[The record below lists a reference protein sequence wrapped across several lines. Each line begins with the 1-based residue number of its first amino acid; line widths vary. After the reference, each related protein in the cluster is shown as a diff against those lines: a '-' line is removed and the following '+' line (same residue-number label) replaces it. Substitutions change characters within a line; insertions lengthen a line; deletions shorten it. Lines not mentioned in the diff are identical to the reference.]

1 MLKKEFH
8 KDIVLFE
15 TLLKLS
21 EEPLKS
27 KIKDLYFSKFNYVG
41 TKIDFCITQNLGL
54 LGEVNLLWAEAKQGK
69 SELKKSFVQLVLT
82 IGKYKFYTE
91 QTPNLLCAFDA
102 EKIAFLPFSSLQEI
116 FYQSDIDFSVTPSNH
131 KSEQFLKLLKKL
143 DSILNTAQ
151 IFYYEKND
159 EELKN
164 FIKENLTS
172 ENISKF
178 KIDKNNFVSIYHKWN
193 KMVKDTI
200 SIDWNL
206 AKESGI
212 IDADFYLA
220 DLLSNENE
228 TISQNLFAILKKDY
242 YEFNKTKSHLGSI
255 INERTSFKDNQKVH
269 HEFWSL
275 YERPP
280 RKEFWDYI
288 IKRRDLLVDQDIR
301 ERKGAFFT
309 PRIWVDK
316 ACEYLFKTFGED
328 YEEGYY
334 IWDLAGG
341 TGNLLANFTNA
352 KDIFCSTLD
361 KADIDVIHERI
372 KNGANLFENH
382 VFQFD
387 FLNDEFFD
395 EVDDRGKIIQKSK
408 LPLNLQEILKD
419 ENKRKKLIIFINPPY
434 AEATSATQVTNTGK
448 NKEKVARENKI
459 CEKYKDILGKA
470 NNELFAQFFIRI
482 YCEIEGAIL
491 ASFSTLKYVNSTNF
505 IKFRENFKAKF
516 LKGFMVPANT
526 FDNVKGNFPIG
537 FLIWDTGKKE
547 EIKKIKLDTFNKN
560 GSFLGIKTFYNDQ
573 KESINKWI
581 KIFDD
586 KKSQEK
592 FGFMGNP
599 SPDFQHNSQ
608 LYLSLNKG
616 IEHFNFYIFSLKNLL
631 NGAIYFSVRH
641 IIEHTYINHNDQFL
655 YPNDLYKKDD
665 EFKSDCLAFMLFH
678 GKNRISSKEG
688 INHFIPFSEKELG
701 ITKEAFKSDFM
712 YKFIKGKIKDENSLF
727 DDELAKI
734 EFSFQANELLK
745 AGKELFK
752 YYHTHSE
759 DKNYLVNAS
768 LYDIKEFFQGRDEKG
783 RMNNPSKAKDEHY
796 KALLS
801 DLNIALNALA
811 KKLEPKIYEYGFLK
825 E

>member
-1 MLKKEFH
+1 M
-8 KDIVLFE
+8 FE
-15 TLLKLS
+15 ELLKLS

-54 LGEVNLLWAEAKQGK
+54 LGEVNFLWAEAKQGK

-131 KSEQFLKLLKKL
+131 KSEQFLKLLKDL

-242 YEFNKTKSHLGSI
+242 YEFNKTKSDLGFI
-255 INERTSFKDNQKVH
+255 INKRTSFKDNQKAH
-269 HEFWSL
+269 HEFWAI

-316 ACEYLFKTFGED
+316 ACEYLSKTFGED
-328 YEEGYY
+328 YEEEYY

-341 TGNLLANFTNA
+341 TGNLLANFTN
-352 KDIFCSTLD
+352 KKNIFCSTLD

-382 VFQFD
+382 VFEFD

-395 EVDDRGKIIQKSK
+395 EVDDRGKIIKKSK

-434 AEATSATQVTNTGK
+434 AEAGTTATMSGTKKHKAGVSLDNY
-448 NKEKVARENKI
+448 VY
-459 CEKYKDILGKA
+459 EKYKNVLSSA
-470 NNELFAQFFIRI
+470 RNELFAQFFIRI

-491 ASFSTLKYVNSTNF
+491 ASFSKLKYVNSINF
-505 IKFRENFKAKF
+505 TKFRESFKAKF
-516 LKGFMVPANT
+516 LKGFITPSYT

-537 FLIWDTGKKE
+537 FLIWDMSKKE
-547 EIKKIKLDTFNKN
+547 EIKKIKLDVFNENGNFLGKKNFYSNHSLHVGKWISKFKNKN
-560 GSFLGIKTFYNDQ
+560 ISLNLGMMNT
-573 KESINKWI
+573 
-581 KIFDD
+581 
-586 KKSQEK
+586 
-592 FGFMGNP
+592 GRM
-599 SPDFQHNSQ
+599 DFQHQN
-608 LYLSLNKG
+608 LV
-616 IEHFNFYIFSLKNLL
+616 YIMHDTRDAGHSIILTYNNLIVS
-631 NGAIYFSVRH
+631 AVFFSVRH
-641 IIEHTYINHNDQFL
+641 AIAATWINDRDQFL

-678 GKNRISSKEG
+678 GQNKISSKEG

-701 ITKEAFKSDFM
+701 VTKEAFKSDFM

-727 DDELAKI
+727 DDELTKI
-734 EFSFQANELLK
+734 EFSSQAKELLK
-745 AGKELFK
+745 AAKELFK

-783 RMNNPSKAKDEHY
+783 KMNRPSKAKDDHY

-801 DLNIALNALA
+801 DLNEALNVLA

>member
-1 MLKKEFH
+1 M
-8 KDIVLFE
+8 FE

-27 KIKDLYFSKFNYVG
+27 KIRDLYFSKFNYVG
-41 TKIDFCITQNLGL
+41 AKIDFCITQNLGL
-54 LGEVNLLWAEAKQGK
+54 LGEINLLWAEAKQGK

-91 QTPNLLCAFDA
+91 QTPNLLCAFDG
-102 EKIAFLPFSSLQEI
+102 EKIAFLPFACLQEI
-116 FYQSDIDFSVTPSNH
+116 FYQSDIDFSVAPSNH
-131 KSEQFLKLLKKL
+131 TSEQFLKLLKEL

-159 EELKN
+159 EELKT

-172 ENISKF
+172 ENISKI

-200 SIDWNL
+200 SIDWNS
-206 AKESGI
+206 AKKSRI

-228 TISQNLFAILKKDY
+228 TIGQNLFAILKKDY
-242 YEFNKTKSHLGSI
+242 YEFNKAKSDLGSI
-255 INERTSFKDNQKVH
+255 INERTSFKDNQKAH
-269 HEFWSL
+269 HEFWAI

-280 RKEFWDYI
+280 REEFWDYI
-288 IKRRDLLVDQDIR
+288 IERRDLLVDQDVR

-316 ACEYLFKTFGED
+316 ACEYLSKTFGED

-341 TGNLLANFTNA
+341 TGNLLANFTNT
-352 KDIFCSTLD
+352 KNIFCSTLD

-395 EVDDRGKIIQKSK
+395 EVDDKGKIIQKSK

-434 AEATSATQVTNTGK
+434 AEAGAIATMSGVKQH
-448 NKEKVARENKI
+448 KI
-459 CEKYKDILGKA
+459 GVSLDNYVYEKYKDILSSA
-470 NNELFAQFFIRI
+470 RNELFAQFFIRI
-482 YCEIEGAIL
+482 YYEIEGSML
-491 ASFSTLKYVNSTNF
+491 ASFSKLKYVNSTNF
-505 IKFRENFKAKF
+505 IKFRESFKAEF
-516 LKGFMVPANT
+516 LKGFMVPADT
-526 FDNVKGNFPIG
+526 FDNVKGKFPIG
-537 FLIWDTGKKE
+537 FLIWDMSKKE
-547 EIKKIKLDTFNKN
+547 EIKKIKLDVFNEN
-560 GSFLGIKTFYNDQ
+560 GNFLGVKHFYNDKQ
-573 KESINKWI
+573 ESINKWLRKFSI
-581 KIFDD
+581 KDNGIGVLMADA
-586 KKSQEK
+586 
-592 FGFMGNP
+592 
-599 SPDFQHNSQ
+599 PDFQTQN
-608 LYLSLNKG
+608 LVALLNKKTNRHG
-616 IEHFNFYIFSLKNLL
+616 IFQDIDQANIINT
-631 NGAIYFSVRH
+631 AIYFSVRH
-641 IIEHTYINHNDQFL
+641 AINATWINDRDQFL
-655 YPNDLYKKDD
+655 YPNDLYKNDN

-678 GKNRISSKEG
+678 GQNRISAKEG

-701 ITKEAFKSDFM
+701 VKKSAFESDFM

-727 DDELAKI
+727 GDELAKI
-734 EFSFQANELLK
+734 EFSLEAQELLK

-752 YYHTHSE
+752 YYHTHNE
-759 DKNYLVNAS
+759 DKNYLVNVS

-783 RMNNPSKAKDEHY
+783 RMKLPSQAKDEYY
-796 KALLS
+796 KILLS

>member
-1 MLKKEFH
+1 M
-8 KDIVLFE
+8 FE

-41 TKIDFCITQNLGL
+41 AKIDFCITQNLGL
-54 LGEVNLLWAEAKQGK
+54 LGEINLLWAEAKQGK

-91 QTPNLLCAFDA
+91 QTPNLLCAFDG
-102 EKIAFLPFSSLQEI
+102 EKIAFLPFACLQEI
-116 FYQSDIDFSVTPSNH
+116 FYQSDINFSVTPSNH
-131 KSEQFLKLLKKL
+131 TSEQFLKLLKEL

-159 EELKN
+159 EELKT

-172 ENISKF
+172 ENISKI

-206 AKESGI
+206 AKKSGI

-220 DLLSNENE
+220 DLLSSENE

-242 YEFNKTKSHLGSI
+242 YEFNKTKSDLGSI
-255 INERTSFKDNQKVH
+255 INERTSFKDNQKAH
-269 HEFWSL
+269 HEFWAI

-280 RKEFWDYI
+280 REEFWDYI
-288 IKRRDLLVDQDIR
+288 IKRRDLLVDQDVR

-316 ACEYLFKTFGED
+316 ACEYLSKTFGED

-341 TGNLLANFTNA
+341 TGNLLANFTN
-352 KDIFCSTLD
+352 KKNIFCSTLD

-382 VFQFD
+382 IFEFD

-395 EVDDRGKIIQKSK
+395 EVDDKGKIIQKSK

-434 AEATSATQVTNTGK
+434 AEASNSKTASGTGNHK
-448 NKEKVARENKI
+448 SKVARENKI

-537 FLIWDTGKKE
+537 FLIWDMSKKE
-547 EIKKIKLDTFNKN
+547 EIKKIKLDVFNEN
-560 GSFLGIKTFYNDQ
+560 GNFLGVKYFYNDK
-573 KESINKWI
+573 KESINKWLRT
-581 KIFDD
+581 FN
-586 KKSQEK
+586 KKD
-592 FGFMGNP
+592 GNNIGVLMADA
-599 SPDFQHNSQ
+599 PDFQQNNHIAI
-608 LYLSLNKG
+608 LNKKRNV
-616 IEHFNFYIFSLKNLL
+616 HLIFQDINE
-631 NGAIYFSVRH
+631 NIINIAIYFSVRH

-655 YPNDLYKKDD
+655 YPNDLYKNDN
-665 EFKSDCLAFMLFH
+665 EFKSDCLSFMLFH
-678 GKNRISSKEG
+678 GKNRISAKEG

-712 YKFIKGKIKDENSLF
+712 YKFIKGNIKDENSLF
-727 DDELAKI
+727 GDELAKI
-734 EFSFQANELLK
+734 EFSPQANELLK

-759 DKNYLVNAS
+759 DKNYLANAS

-783 RMNNPSKAKDEHY
+783 RMKLPSQAKDEHY

-801 DLNIALNALA
+801 DLNANLKILA

>member
-1 MLKKEFH
+1 M
-8 KDIVLFE
+8 FE

-27 KIKDLYFSKFNYVG
+27 KIKDLYFSKFNYIG

-116 FYQSDIDFSVTPSNH
+116 FYQSDINFSVTPSNH

-159 EELKN
+159 EELKT

-172 ENISKF
+172 ENISKI

-242 YEFNKTKSHLGSI
+242 YEFNKTKSDLGSI
-255 INERTSFKDNQKVH
+255 INERTSFKDNQKAH
-269 HEFWSL
+269 HGFWAI

-316 ACEYLFKTFGED
+316 ACEYLSKTFGED
-328 YEEGYY
+328 YEEEYY

-352 KDIFCSTLD
+352 KNIFCSTLD
-361 KADIDVIHERI
+361 KADTDVIHERI

-382 VFQFD
+382 IFEFD

-395 EVDDRGKIIQKSK
+395 EVDDKGKIIQKSK

-434 AEATSATQVTNTGK
+434 AEASNSKTASGTGNHK
-448 NKEKVARENKI
+448 SKVARENKI

-537 FLIWDTGKKE
+537 FLIWDMSKKE
-547 EIKKIKLDTFNKN
+547 EIKKIKLD
-560 GSFLGIKTFYNDQ
+560 
-573 KESINKWI
+573 
-581 KIFDD
+581 
-586 KKSQEK
+586 
-592 FGFMGNP
+592 
-599 SPDFQHNSQ
+599 
-608 LYLSLNKG
+608 
-616 IEHFNFYIFSLKNLL
+616 
-631 NGAIYFSVRH
+631 V
-641 IIEHTYINHNDQFL
+641 
-655 YPNDLYKKDD
+655 
-665 EFKSDCLAFMLFH
+665 
-678 GKNRISSKEG
+678 
-688 INHFIPFSEKELG
+688 
-701 ITKEAFKSDFM
+701 
-712 YKFIKGKIKDENSLF
+712 
-727 DDELAKI
+727 
-734 EFSFQANELLK
+734 
-745 AGKELFK
+745 
-752 YYHTHSE
+752 
-759 DKNYLVNAS
+759 
-768 LYDIKEFFQGRDEKG
+768 
-783 RMNNPSKAKDEHY
+783 
-796 KALLS
+796 
-801 DLNIALNALA
+801 
-811 KKLEPKIYEYGFLK
+811 
-825 E
+825 

>member
-1 MLKKEFH
+1 M
-8 KDIVLFE
+8 FE

-27 KIKDLYFSKFNYVG
+27 KIKDLYFSKFNYIG

-116 FYQSDIDFSVTPSNH
+116 FYQSDINFSVTPSNH

-159 EELKN
+159 EELKT

-172 ENISKF
+172 ENISKI

-242 YEFNKTKSHLGSI
+242 YEFNKTKSDLGSI
-255 INERTSFKDNQKVH
+255 INERTSFKDNQKAH
-269 HEFWSL
+269 HEFWAI

-280 RKEFWDYI
+280 REEFWDYI

-316 ACEYLFKTFGED
+316 ACEYLSKTFGED
-328 YEEGYY
+328 YEDEYY

-341 TGNLLANFTNA
+341 TGNLLANFTN
-352 KDIFCSTLD
+352 KKNIFCSTLD

-382 VFQFD
+382 VFEFD

-395 EVDDRGKIIQKSK
+395 EVDDKGKIIQKSK

-434 AEATSATQVTNTGK
+434 AEVGLSSGGINKTG
-448 NKEKVARENKI
+448 VQYSSI
-459 CEKYKDILGKA
+459 YDKYKDILGKSSR
-470 NNELFAQFFIRI
+470 ELFAQFFIRI

-491 ASFSTLKYVNSTNF
+491 ASFSKLKYVNSTNF
-505 IKFRENFKAKF
+505 IKFRESFKAKF
-516 LKGFMVPANT
+516 LKGFITPAYT

-537 FLIWDTGKKE
+537 FLIWDTSKKE
-547 EIKKIKLDTFNKN
+547 EIKKIKLDVFNEN
-560 GSFLGIKTFYNDQ
+560 GNFLGKKNFFSYKN
-573 KESINKWI
+573 SLFINQWLDSFCKNI
-581 KIFDD
+581 NSKKVIIFFNA
-586 KKSQEK
+586 KA
-592 FGFMGNP
+592 N
-599 SPDFQHNSQ
+599 DFQHNNRICFGSSKKSFGNGDIN
-608 LYLSLNKG
+608 LK
-616 IEHFNFYIFSLKNLL
+616 IYISNLI
-631 NGAIYFSVRH
+631 NIAIYFSVRH
-641 IIEHTYINHNDQFL
+641 AIAATWINDRDQFL
-655 YPNDLYKKDD
+655 YPNKLYDKDD

-678 GKNRISSKEG
+678 GQNRISSKEG
-688 INHFIPFSEKELG
+688 INHFIPFSEKELN
-701 ITKEAFKSDFM
+701 ITKEAFESDFM
-712 YKFIKGKIKDENSLF
+712 YKFINGKIKDENSLF
-727 DDELAKI
+727 GDELAKI
-734 EFSFQANELLK
+734 EFSPQAKELLK

-768 LYDIKEFFQGRDEKG
+768 FYDIKEFFQGRDEKG
-783 RMNNPSKAKDEHY
+783 RMKLPSQAKDEHY

>member
-1 MLKKEFH
+1 M
-8 KDIVLFE
+8 FE

-41 TKIDFCITQNLGL
+41 AKIDFCITQNLGL
-54 LGEVNLLWAEAKQGK
+54 LGEINLLWAEAKQGK

-91 QTPNLLCAFDA
+91 QTPNLLCAFDG
-102 EKIAFLPFSSLQEI
+102 EKIAFLPFACLQEI
-116 FYQSDIDFSVTPSNH
+116 FYQSDINFSVMPSNH
-131 KSEQFLKLLKKL
+131 TSEQFLKLLKEL

-159 EELKN
+159 EELKT

-172 ENISKF
+172 ENISKI

-206 AKESGI
+206 AKKSGI

-220 DLLSNENE
+220 DLLSSENE

-242 YEFNKTKSHLGSI
+242 YEFNKTKSDLGSI
-255 INERTSFKDNQKVH
+255 INERTSFKDNQKAH
-269 HEFWSL
+269 HEFWAI
-275 YERPP
+275 YERHP
-280 RKEFWDYI
+280 REEFWDYI
-288 IKRRDLLVDQDIR
+288 IKRRDLLVDQDVR

-316 ACEYLFKTFGED
+316 ACEYLSKTFGED

-341 TGNLLANFTNA
+341 TGNLLANFTN
-352 KDIFCSTLD
+352 KKNIFCSTLD

-382 VFQFD
+382 IFQFD

-395 EVDDRGKIIQKSK
+395 EVDDKGKIIQKSK
-408 LPLNLQEILKD
+408 LPLILQEILKD

-434 AEATSATQVTNTGK
+434 AEAATSTQITNTGK
-448 NKEKVARENKI
+448 NKEKVARENRI

-470 NNELFAQFFIRI
+470 NNELFTQFFIRI

-505 IKFRENFKAKF
+505 IKFRESFKAKF
-516 LKGFMVPANT
+516 LKGFMVPAYT
-526 FDNVKGNFPIG
+526 FDNVKGKFPIG
-537 FLIWDTGKKE
+537 FLIWDTSKKE
-547 EIKKIKLDTFNKN
+547 DLKKIKLDIFNEN
-560 GSFLGIKTFYNDQ
+560 GNFLGKKMFYSYD
-573 KESINKWI
+573 KNKKLNEWYKNFYVKNNEI
-581 KIFDD
+581 AI
-586 KKSQEK
+586 
-592 FGFMGNP
+592 MNTRGN
-599 SPDFQHNSQ
+599 DFQNTNYIRITLFNNHNHTNIISYQ
-608 LYLSLNKG
+608 
-616 IEHFNFYIFSLKNLL
+616 NLL
-631 NGAIYFSVRH
+631 QTSIYFSVRH
-641 IIEHTYINHNDQFL
+641 AINATWINDRDQFL
-655 YPNDLYKKDD
+655 YPNDLYKNDD

-678 GKNRISSKEG
+678 GQNKISSKEG

-701 ITKEAFKSDFM
+701 ITKEAFESDFM

-727 DDELAKI
+727 GDELAKI
-734 EFSFQANELLK
+734 EFSLEAQELLK

-759 DKNYLVNAS
+759 DKGYLVNAS
-768 LYDIKEFFQGRDEKG
+768 FYDIKEFFQGRDEKG
-783 RMNNPSKAKDEHY
+783 RMIHPSQAKDEHY
-796 KALLS
+796 KILLS
-801 DLNIALNALA
+801 DLNTALNALA

>member
-1 MLKKEFH
+1 M
-8 KDIVLFE
+8 FE

-27 KIKDLYFSKFNYVG
+27 KIKDLYFSKFNYIG

-116 FYQSDIDFSVTPSNH
+116 FYQSDINFSVTPSNH
-131 KSEQFLKLLKKL
+131 ASEQFLKLLKKL

-159 EELKN
+159 EELKT

-172 ENISKF
+172 ENISKI

-242 YEFNKTKSHLGSI
+242 YEFNKTKSDLGSI
-255 INERTSFKDNQKVH
+255 INERTSFKDNQKAH
-269 HEFWSL
+269 HGFWAI

-316 ACEYLFKTFGED
+316 ACEYLSKTFGEN
-328 YEEGYY
+328 YEEEYY

-352 KDIFCSTLD
+352 KNIFCSTLD
-361 KADIDVIHERI
+361 KADTDVIHERI

-382 VFQFD
+382 IFEFD

-395 EVDDRGKIIQKSK
+395 EVDDKGKIIQKSK

-434 AEATSATQVTNTGK
+434 AEASNSETASGTGNHK
-448 NKEKVARENKI
+448 SKVARENKI

-482 YCEIEGAIL
+482 YCEIEDCL
-491 ASFSTLKYVNSTNF
+491 MASFSTLKYVNSTNF

-537 FLIWDTGKKE
+537 FLIWDMSKKE
-547 EIKKIKLDTFNKN
+547 EIKKIKLDVFNEN
-560 GSFLGIKTFYNDQ
+560 GNFLGVKYFYNDK
-573 KESINKWI
+573 KESINKWLRT
-581 KIFDD
+581 FN
-586 KKSQEK
+586 KKD
-592 FGFMGNP
+592 GNNIGVLMADA
-599 SPDFQHNSQ
+599 PDFQQNNHIAI
-608 LYLSLNKG
+608 LNKKRNV
-616 IEHFNFYIFSLKNLL
+616 HLIFQDINE
-631 NGAIYFSVRH
+631 NIINIAIYFSVRH

-655 YPNDLYKKDD
+655 YPNDLYKNDN
-665 EFKSDCLAFMLFH
+665 EFKSDCLSFMLFH
-678 GKNRISSKEG
+678 GKNRISAKEG

-712 YKFIKGKIKDENSLF
+712 YKFIKGNIKDENSLF
-727 DDELAKI
+727 GDELAKI
-734 EFSFQANELLK
+734 EFSPQANELLK

-759 DKNYLVNAS
+759 DKNYLANAS

-783 RMNNPSKAKDEHY
+783 RMKLPSQAKDEHY

-801 DLNIALNALA
+801 DLNANLKILA

>member
-1 MLKKEFH
+1 M
-8 KDIVLFE
+8 FE

-172 ENISKF
+172 ENINKF

-255 INERTSFKDNQKVH
+255 INERTSFKDNQKAH

-316 ACEYLFKTFGED
+316 ACEYLSKTFGED

-341 TGNLLANFTNA
+341 TGNLLANFTN
-352 KDIFCSTLD
+352 KKNIFCSTLD

-372 KNGANLFENH
+372 KNGANLFEKQ

-395 EVDDRGKIIQKSK
+395 EVDDRSKIIQKSK

-434 AEATSATQVTNTGK
+434 AEAGTTATMSGTKKHKAGVSLDNY
-448 NKEKVARENKI
+448 VY
-459 CEKYKDILGKA
+459 EKYKNVLSSA
-470 NNELFAQFFIRI
+470 RNELFAQFFIRI

-505 IKFRENFKAKF
+505 IKFRESFKAKF
-516 LKGFMVPANT
+516 LKGFITPSYT

-537 FLIWDTGKKE
+537 FLIWDMSKKE
-547 EIKKIKLDTFNKN
+547 EIKKIKLDVFNENGNFLGKKNFYSNHSLHVGKWISKFKNKN
-560 GSFLGIKTFYNDQ
+560 ISLNLGMMNT
-573 KESINKWI
+573 
-581 KIFDD
+581 
-586 KKSQEK
+586 
-592 FGFMGNP
+592 GRM
-599 SPDFQHNSQ
+599 DFQHQN
-608 LYLSLNKG
+608 LV
-616 IEHFNFYIFSLKNLL
+616 YIMHDTRDAGHSIILTYNNLIVS
-631 NGAIYFSVRH
+631 AVFFSVRH
-641 IIEHTYINHNDQFL
+641 AIAATWINDRDQFL

-678 GKNRISSKEG
+678 GQNKISSKEG

-727 DDELAKI
+727 DDELTKI
-734 EFSFQANELLK
+734 EFSPQANKLLK

-783 RMNNPSKAKDEHY
+783 KMNRPSKAKDEHY

-801 DLNIALNALA
+801 DLNEALNVLV

>member
-1 MLKKEFH
+1 M
-8 KDIVLFE
+8 FE

-27 KIKDLYFSKFNYVG
+27 KIKDLYFSQFDYVG
-41 TKIDFCITQNLGL
+41 AKIDFCITQNLGL
-54 LGEVNLLWAEAKQGK
+54 LGEINLLWAEAKQGK

-82 IGKYKFYTE
+82 IGKYKFYIE
-91 QTPNLLCAFDA
+91 QTPNLLCAFDG
-102 EKIAFLPFSSLQEI
+102 EKIAFLPFACLQEI

-131 KSEQFLKLLKKL
+131 TSEQFLKLLKEL

-159 EELKN
+159 EELKT

-172 ENISKF
+172 ENISKI

-206 AKESGI
+206 AKKSRI

-220 DLLSNENE
+220 DLLSSENE

-242 YEFNKTKSHLGSI
+242 YEFNKTKSDLGSI
-255 INERTSFKDNQKVH
+255 INERTSFKDNQKAH
-269 HEFWSL
+269 HEFWAI

-280 RKEFWDYI
+280 REEFWDYI
-288 IKRRDLLVDQDIR
+288 IERRDLLVDQDVR

-316 ACEYLFKTFGED
+316 ACEYLSKTFGED
-328 YEEGYY
+328 YEEEYY

-341 TGNLLANFTNA
+341 TGNLLANFTN
-352 KDIFCSTLD
+352 KKNIFCSTLD

-395 EVDDRGKIIQKSK
+395 EVDDKGKIIQKSK

-434 AEATSATQVTNTGK
+434 AEAATSTQITNTGK
-448 NKEKVARENKI
+448 NKEKVARENRI

-470 NNELFAQFFIRI
+470 NNELFTQFFIRI

-505 IKFRENFKAKF
+505 IKFRESFKAKF
-516 LKGFMVPANT
+516 LKGFMVPADT

-537 FLIWDTGKKE
+537 FLIWDMSKKE
-547 EIKKIKLDTFNKN
+547 EIKKIKLDIFNEN
-560 GSFLGIKTFYNDQ
+560 GNFLGKKMFYSYD
-573 KESINKWI
+573 KNKKLNEWYKNFYVKNNEI
-581 KIFDD
+581 AI
-586 KKSQEK
+586 
-592 FGFMGNP
+592 MNTRGN
-599 SPDFQHNSQ
+599 DFQNTNYIRITLFNNHNHTNIISYQ
-608 LYLSLNKG
+608 
-616 IEHFNFYIFSLKNLL
+616 NLL
-631 NGAIYFSVRH
+631 QTSIYFSVRH
-641 IIEHTYINHNDQFL
+641 VINATWINDRDQFL
-655 YPNDLYKKDD
+655 YPNDLYENDD

-678 GKNRISSKEG
+678 GQNKISSKEG
-688 INHFIPFSEKELG
+688 INHFIPFSETELG

-712 YKFIKGKIKDENSLF
+712 YKFIKGNIKDENSLF
-727 DDELAKI
+727 GDELAKI
-734 EFSFQANELLK
+734 EFSLEAQELLK

-759 DKNYLVNAS
+759 DKDYLVNAS
-768 LYDIKEFFQGRDEKG
+768 LYDIKEIFQGRDEKG
-783 RMNNPSKAKDEHY
+783 RMKLPSQAKDEYY

-801 DLNIALNALA
+801 DLNTALNTLA

>member
-1 MLKKEFH
+1 M
-8 KDIVLFE
+8 FE

-41 TKIDFCITQNLGL
+41 AKIDFCITQNLGL
-54 LGEVNLLWAEAKQGK
+54 LGEINLLWAEAKQGK

-91 QTPNLLCAFDA
+91 QTPNLLCAFDG
-102 EKIAFLPFSSLQEI
+102 EKIAFLPFACLQEI
-116 FYQSDIDFSVTPSNH
+116 FYQSDINFSVTPSNH
-131 KSEQFLKLLKKL
+131 TSEQFLKLLKEL

-159 EELKN
+159 EELKT

-172 ENISKF
+172 ENISKI

-206 AKESGI
+206 AKKSGI

-220 DLLSNENE
+220 DLLSSENE

-242 YEFNKTKSHLGSI
+242 YEFNKTKSDLGSI
-255 INERTSFKDNQKVH
+255 INERTSFKDNQKAH
-269 HEFWSL
+269 HEFWAI

-280 RKEFWDYI
+280 REEFWDYI
-288 IKRRDLLVDQDIR
+288 IKRRDLLVDQDVR

-316 ACEYLFKTFGED
+316 ACEYLSKTFGED

-341 TGNLLANFTNA
+341 TGNLLANFTN
-352 KDIFCSTLD
+352 KKNIFCSTLD

-395 EVDDRGKIIQKSK
+395 EVDDKGKIIQKSK
-408 LPLNLQEILKD
+408 LPLILQEILKD

-434 AEATSATQVTNTGK
+434 AEAGNSSTMSGTGK
-448 NKEKVARENKI
+448 HKTGVSLDNYVYK
-459 CEKYKDILGKA
+459 KYKVILSSA
-470 NNELFAQFFIRI
+470 RNELFAQFFIRI
-482 YCEIEGAIL
+482 YNEIEGAIL

-505 IKFRENFKAKF
+505 IKFRQAFKAKF
-516 LKGFMVPANT
+516 LKGFIVPAYT

-537 FLIWDTGKKE
+537 FLIWNTSKKE
-547 EIKKIKLDTFNKN
+547 DLKKIKLDVFNENGNFLGKKNFYCNNNLHIGKWISKFKNKN
-560 GSFLGIKTFYNDQ
+560 ILLNLGMMNT
-573 KESINKWI
+573 
-581 KIFDD
+581 
-586 KKSQEK
+586 
-592 FGFMGNP
+592 GRM
-599 SPDFQHNSQ
+599 DFQHQNLVYIMHDTRDAGHSIF
-608 LYLSLNKG
+608 LN
-616 IEHFNFYIFSLKNLL
+616 YDNLL
-631 NGAIYFSVRH
+631 ACSIFFSVRH
-641 IIEHTYINHNDQFL
+641 AISATWVNDRDQFL
-655 YPNDLYKKDD
+655 YPNDLYENDD

-678 GKNRISSKEG
+678 GQNRISAKEG

-701 ITKEAFKSDFM
+701 ITKEAFESDFM

-727 DDELAKI
+727 GDELVKI
-734 EFSFQANELLK
+734 EFSLEAQELLK

-759 DKNYLVNAS
+759 DKGYLVNAS
-768 LYDIKEFFQGRDEKG
+768 FYDIKEFFQGRDEKG
-783 RMNNPSKAKDEHY
+783 KMNNPAKAKDEYY

-801 DLNIALNALA
+801 DLNANLKILA
-811 KKLEPKIYEYGFLK
+811 KKIEPKIYEYSFLK

>member
-1 MLKKEFH
+1 M
-8 KDIVLFE
+8 FE

-27 KIKDLYFSKFNYVG
+27 KIKDLYFSQFNYVG
-41 TKIDFCITQNLGL
+41 AKIDFCITQNLGL
-54 LGEVNLLWAEAKQGK
+54 LGEINLLWAEAKQGK

-91 QTPNLLCAFDA
+91 QTPNLLCAFDG
-102 EKIAFLPFSSLQEI
+102 EKIAFLPFACLQEI

-131 KSEQFLKLLKKL
+131 TSEQFLKLLKEL

-151 IFYYEKND
+151 IFYYEKNN
-159 EELKN
+159 EELKT
-164 FIKENLTS
+164 FIKENLTN
-172 ENISKF
+172 ENISKIR
-178 KIDKNNFVSIYHKWN
+178 IDKNNFVSIYHKWN
-193 KMVKDTI
+193 KIVKDTI

-206 AKESGI
+206 AKKSGI

-220 DLLSNENE
+220 DLLSSENE

-242 YEFNKTKSHLGSI
+242 YEFNKTKSDLGSI
-255 INERTSFKDNQKVH
+255 INERTSFKDNQKAH
-269 HEFWSL
+269 HEFWAI

-280 RKEFWDYI
+280 REEFWDYI
-288 IKRRDLLVDQDIR
+288 IKRRDLLVDQDVR

-316 ACEYLFKTFGED
+316 ACEYLSKTFGED
-328 YEEGYY
+328 YEEEYY

-341 TGNLLANFTNA
+341 TGNLLANFTN
-352 KDIFCSTLD
+352 KKNIFCSTLD

-395 EVDDRGKIIQKSK
+395 EVDDKGEIIQKSK

-419 ENKRKKLIIFINPPY
+419 ENKRKKLTIFINPPY
-434 AEATSATQVTNTGK
+434 AEAGTSSTKNNTGK
-448 NKEKVARENKI
+448 NKERVARENKI
-459 CEKYKDILGKA
+459 CEKYKDILGRA

-482 YCEIEGAIL
+482 YCEIEDCL
-491 ASFSTLKYVNSTNF
+491 MASFSTLKYVNSTNF
-505 IKFRENFKAKF
+505 IKFRESFKAEF
-516 LKGFMVPANT
+516 LKGFMVSADT

-537 FLIWDTGKKE
+537 FLIWDTSKKE
-547 EIKKIKLDTFNKN
+547 EIKKIKLDVFNEN
-560 GSFLGIKTFYNDQ
+560 GNFLGVKHFYNDKQ
-573 KESINKWI
+573 ESINKWLRKFSI
-581 KIFDD
+581 KDNGIGVLMADA
-586 KKSQEK
+586 
-592 FGFMGNP
+592 
-599 SPDFQHNSQ
+599 PDFQMQN
-608 LYLSLNKG
+608 LVALLNKKTNRHG
-616 IEHFNFYIFSLKNLL
+616 IFQDIDQANIINT
-631 NGAIYFSVRH
+631 AIYFSVRQA
-641 IIEHTYINHNDQFL
+641 IPATWINDRDQFL
-655 YPNDLYKKDD
+655 YPNDLYENDD

-678 GKNRISSKEG
+678 GQNKISSKEG
-688 INHFIPFSEKELG
+688 TNHFIPFSETELG
-701 ITKEAFKSDFM
+701 ITKEAFESDFM

-727 DDELAKI
+727 GDELAKI
-734 EFSFQANELLK
+734 EFSLEAQELLK

-752 YYHTHSE
+752 YYHTYSE
-759 DKNYLVNAS
+759 DKDYLVNAS

-783 RMNNPSKAKDEHY
+783 RMNNPAKAKDEHY

-801 DLNIALNALA
+801 DLNFSQKNRA
-811 KKLEPKIYEYGFLK
+811 KNL
-825 E
+825 

>member
-1 MLKKEFH
+1 MFKE
-8 KDIVLFE
+8 
-15 TLLKLS
+15 LLKLS

-131 KSEQFLKLLKKL
+131 KSEQFLKLLKEL

-255 INERTSFKDNQKVH
+255 INERTSFKDNQKAH
-269 HEFWSL
+269 HEFWAI

-316 ACEYLFKTFGED
+316 ACEYLSKTFGED

-352 KDIFCSTLD
+352 KNIFCSTLD

-382 VFQFD
+382 VFEFD

-395 EVDDRGKIIQKSK
+395 EVDDRGRIIKKSK

-419 ENKRKKLIIFINPPY
+419 ENKRRKLIIFINPPY
-434 AEATSATQVTNTGK
+434 AEAGTTATMSGTKKHKAGVSLDNY
-448 NKEKVARENKI
+448 VY
-459 CEKYKDILGKA
+459 EKYKNVLSGA
-470 NNELFAQFFIRI
+470 RNELFAQFFIRI

-491 ASFSTLKYVNSTNF
+491 ASFSKLKYVNSTNF
-505 IKFRENFKAKF
+505 TKFRESFKAKF
-516 LKGFMVPANT
+516 LKGFITPSYT

-537 FLIWDTGKKE
+537 FLIWDMSKKE
-547 EIKKIKLDTFNKN
+547 EIKKIKLDVFNENGNFLGKKNFYSNHSLHVGKWISKFKNKN
-560 GSFLGIKTFYNDQ
+560 ISLNLGMMNT
-573 KESINKWI
+573 
-581 KIFDD
+581 
-586 KKSQEK
+586 
-592 FGFMGNP
+592 GRM
-599 SPDFQHNSQ
+599 DFQHQN
-608 LYLSLNKG
+608 LV
-616 IEHFNFYIFSLKNLL
+616 YIMHDTRDAGHSIILTYNNLIVS
-631 NGAIYFSVRH
+631 AVFFSVRH
-641 IIEHTYINHNDQFL
+641 AIAATWINDRDQFL

-678 GKNRISSKEG
+678 GQNKISSKEG

-734 EFSFQANELLK
+734 EFSSQANELLK

-783 RMNNPSKAKDEHY
+783 KMNRPSKAKDDHY

-801 DLNIALNALA
+801 DLNEALNVLA

>member
-1 MLKKEFH
+1 M
-8 KDIVLFE
+8 FE

-27 KIKDLYFSKFNYVG
+27 KIKDLYFSKFNYIG

-116 FYQSDIDFSVTPSNH
+116 FYQSDINFSVTPSNH

-172 ENISKF
+172 ENISKI

-242 YEFNKTKSHLGSI
+242 YEFNKTKSDLGSI
-255 INERTSFKDNQKVH
+255 INERTSFKDNQKAH
-269 HEFWSL
+269 HGFWAI

-316 ACEYLFKTFGED
+316 ACEYLSKTFGED
-328 YEEGYY
+328 YEEEYY

-352 KDIFCSTLD
+352 KNIFCSTLD
-361 KADIDVIHERI
+361 KADTDVIHERI

-382 VFQFD
+382 IFEFD

-395 EVDDRGKIIQKSK
+395 EVDDKGKIIQKSK

-434 AEATSATQVTNTGK
+434 AEASNSKTASGTGNHK
-448 NKEKVARENKI
+448 SKVARENKI

-482 YCEIEGAIL
+482 YCEIEDCL
-491 ASFSTLKYVNSTNF
+491 MASFSTLKYVNSTNF

-537 FLIWDTGKKE
+537 FLIWDMSKKE
-547 EIKKIKLDTFNKN
+547 EIKKIKLDVFNEN
-560 GSFLGIKTFYNDQ
+560 GNFLGVKYFYNDK
-573 KESINKWI
+573 KESINKWLRT
-581 KIFDD
+581 FN
-586 KKSQEK
+586 KKD
-592 FGFMGNP
+592 GNNIGVLMADA
-599 SPDFQHNSQ
+599 PDFQQNNHIAI
-608 LYLSLNKG
+608 LNKKRNV
-616 IEHFNFYIFSLKNLL
+616 HLIFQDINE
-631 NGAIYFSVRH
+631 NIINIAIYFSVRH

-655 YPNDLYKKDD
+655 YPNDLYKNDN
-665 EFKSDCLAFMLFH
+665 EFKSDCLSFMLFH
-678 GKNRISSKEG
+678 GKNRISAKEG

-712 YKFIKGKIKDENSLF
+712 YKFIKGNIKDENSLF
-727 DDELAKI
+727 GDELAKI
-734 EFSFQANELLK
+734 EFSPQVNELLK

-759 DKNYLVNAS
+759 DKNYLANAS

-783 RMNNPSKAKDEHY
+783 RMKLPSQAKDEHY

-801 DLNIALNALA
+801 DLNANLKILA

>member
-1 MLKKEFH
+1 MFKE
-8 KDIVLFE
+8 
-15 TLLKLS
+15 LLKLS

-91 QTPNLLCAFDA
+91 QIPNLLCAFDA
-102 EKIAFLPFSSLQEI
+102 EKMAFLPFSSLQEI

-131 KSEQFLKLLKKL
+131 KGEQFLKLLKDL

-172 ENISKF
+172 KNISKF
-178 KIDKNNFVSIYHKWN
+178 KIDKNNFVSIYYKWN

-242 YEFNKTKSHLGSI
+242 YEFNKTKSDLGSI
-255 INERTSFKDNQKVH
+255 INERTSFKDNQKAH
-269 HEFWSL
+269 HEFWAI

-316 ACEYLFKTFGED
+316 ACEYLSKTFGED
-328 YEEGYY
+328 YEEEYY

-352 KDIFCSTLD
+352 KNIFCSTLD
-361 KADIDVIHERI
+361 KADVDVIHERI

-382 VFQFD
+382 VFEFD

-395 EVDDRGKIIQKSK
+395 KVDDKGKIIQKSK

-434 AEATSATQVTNTGK
+434 AEATSATQVTGTGK

-482 YCEIEGAIL
+482 YCEIEDCL
-491 ASFSTLKYVNSTNF
+491 MASFSTLKYVNSTNF

-537 FLIWDTGKKE
+537 FLIWDTSKKE
-547 EIKKIKLDTFNKN
+547 DLKKIKLDTFNKN
-560 GSFLGIKTFYNDQ
+560 GSFLGIKTFYNEQ

-631 NGAIYFSVRH
+631 NGAVYFSVRH
-641 IIEHTYINHNDQFL
+641 AINATWINDRDQFL

-678 GKNRISSKEG
+678 GQNKISSKEG
-688 INHFIPFSEKELG
+688 INHFIPFSETELG

-712 YKFIKGKIKDENSLF
+712 YKFIKGNIKDENSLF
-727 DDELAKI
+727 GDELAKI
-734 EFSFQANELLK
+734 EFSPQANELLK

-759 DKNYLVNAS
+759 GKNYLVNAS

-783 RMNNPSKAKDEHY
+783 RMKLPSQAKDEHY

-801 DLNIALNALA
+801 DLNTALNALA

>member
-1 MLKKEFH
+1 M
-8 KDIVLFE
+8 FE

-27 KIKDLYFSKFNYVG
+27 KIKDLYFSQFNYVG
-41 TKIDFCITQNLGL
+41 AKIDFCITQNLGL
-54 LGEVNLLWAEAKQGK
+54 LGEINLLWAEAKQGK

-91 QTPNLLCAFDA
+91 QTPNLLCAFDG
-102 EKIAFLPFSSLQEI
+102 EKIAFLPFACLQEI

-131 KSEQFLKLLKKL
+131 TSEQFLKLLKEL
-143 DSILNTAQ
+143 DSILNAAQ

-159 EELKN
+159 EELKT

-178 KIDKNNFVSIYHKWN
+178 QIDKNNFVSIYHKWN

-206 AKESGI
+206 AKKSGI

-220 DLLSNENE
+220 DLLSSENE

-242 YEFNKTKSHLGSI
+242 YEFNKTKSDLGSI
-255 INERTSFKDNQKVH
+255 INERTSFKDNQKAH
-269 HEFWSL
+269 HEFWAI

-280 RKEFWDYI
+280 REEFWDYI
-288 IKRRDLLVDQDIR
+288 IKRRDLLVDQDVR

-316 ACEYLFKTFGED
+316 ACEYLSKTFGED
-328 YEEGYY
+328 YEEEYY

-341 TGNLLANFTNA
+341 TGNLLANFTN
-352 KDIFCSTLD
+352 KKNIFCSTLD

-395 EVDDRGKIIQKSK
+395 EVDDKGKIIQKSK
-408 LPLNLQEILKD
+408 LPLILQEILKD

-434 AEATSATQVTNTGK
+434 AEAGNSKTATKTGVH
-448 NKEKVARENKI
+448 KEKVARENKI
-459 CEKYKDILGKA
+459 CEKYKDILGRA

-482 YCEIEGAIL
+482 YCEIEDCL
-491 ASFSTLKYVNSTNF
+491 MASFSTLKYVNSTNF
-505 IKFRENFKAKF
+505 IKFRESFKAKF
-516 LKGFMVPANT
+516 LKGFMVPADT

-537 FLIWDTGKKE
+537 FLIWDTSKKE
-547 EIKKIKLDTFNKN
+547 EIKKIKLDVFNEN
-560 GSFLGIKTFYNDQ
+560 GNFLGVKHFYNDKQ
-573 KESINKWI
+573 ESINKWLRKFSI
-581 KIFDD
+581 KDNGIGVLMADA
-586 KKSQEK
+586 
-592 FGFMGNP
+592 
-599 SPDFQHNSQ
+599 PDFQQNNHVAI
-608 LYLSLNKG
+608 LNQKG
-616 IEHFNFYIFSLKNLL
+616 VAHLIFQDIDQANIV
-631 NGAIYFSVRH
+631 NTAIYFSVRQAMPA
-641 IIEHTYINHNDQFL
+641 TWINDRDQFL
-655 YPNDLYKKDD
+655 YPNDLYENDD

-678 GKNRISSKEG
+678 RQNKISSKEG
-688 INHFIPFSEKELG
+688 INHFIPFSETELG
-701 ITKEAFKSDFM
+701 ITKEAFESDFM

-727 DDELAKI
+727 GDELAKI
-734 EFSFQANELLK
+734 EFSLEAQELLK
-745 AGKELFK
+745 VGKELFK

-759 DKNYLVNAS
+759 DKGYLVNAS

-783 RMNNPSKAKDEHY
+783 RMNRPNQAKDEHY

-801 DLNIALNALA
+801 DLNTALNALA

>member
-1 MLKKEFH
+1 
-8 KDIVLFE
+8 
-15 TLLKLS
+15 T
-21 EEPLKS
+21 
-27 KIKDLYFSKFNYVG
+27 
-41 TKIDFCITQNLGL
+41 
-54 LGEVNLLWAEAKQGK
+54 
-69 SELKKSFVQLVLT
+69 
-82 IGKYKFYTE
+82 
-91 QTPNLLCAFDA
+91 
-102 EKIAFLPFSSLQEI
+102 
-116 FYQSDIDFSVTPSNH
+116 
-131 KSEQFLKLLKKL
+131 
-143 DSILNTAQ
+143 
-151 IFYYEKND
+151 
-159 EELKN
+159 

-172 ENISKF
+172 ENISKI

-206 AKESGI
+206 AKKSGI

-220 DLLSNENE
+220 DLLSSENE

-242 YEFNKTKSHLGSI
+242 YEFNKTKSDLGSI
-255 INERTSFKDNQKVH
+255 INERTSFKDNQKAH
-269 HEFWSL
+269 HEFWAI

-280 RKEFWDYI
+280 REEFWDYI
-288 IKRRDLLVDQDIR
+288 IKRRDLLVDQDVR

-316 ACEYLFKTFGED
+316 ACEYLSKTFGED

-341 TGNLLANFTNA
+341 TGNLLANFTN
-352 KDIFCSTLD
+352 KKNIFCSTLD

-395 EVDDRGKIIQKSK
+395 EVDDKDKIIQKSK

-434 AEATSATQVTNTGK
+434 AEAATSTQITNTGK
-448 NKEKVARENKI
+448 NKEKVARENRI

-470 NNELFAQFFIRI
+470 NNELFTQFFIRI

-505 IKFRENFKAKF
+505 IKFRQAFKAKF
-516 LKGFMVPANT
+516 LKGFMVPAYT
-526 FDNVKGNFPIG
+526 FDNVKGKFPIG
-537 FLIWDTGKKE
+537 FLIWDTSKKE
-547 EIKKIKLDTFNKN
+547 DLKKIKLDIFNEN
-560 GSFLGIKTFYNDQ
+560 GNFLGKKMFYSYD
-573 KESINKWI
+573 KNKKLNEWYKNFYVKNNEI
-581 KIFDD
+581 AI
-586 KKSQEK
+586 
-592 FGFMGNP
+592 MNTRGN
-599 SPDFQHNSQ
+599 DFQNTNYIRITLFNNHNHTNIISYQ
-608 LYLSLNKG
+608 
-616 IEHFNFYIFSLKNLL
+616 NLL
-631 NGAIYFSVRH
+631 QTSIYFSVRH
-641 IIEHTYINHNDQFL
+641 AINATWINDRDQFL
-655 YPNDLYKKDD
+655 YPNDLYKNDD

-678 GKNRISSKEG
+678 GQNKISSKEG

-701 ITKEAFKSDFM
+701 ITKEAFESDFM

-727 DDELAKI
+727 GDELAKI
-734 EFSFQANELLK
+734 EFSLEAQELLK

-759 DKNYLVNAS
+759 DKGYLVNAS
-768 LYDIKEFFQGRDEKG
+768 FYDIKEFFQGRDEKG
-783 RMNNPSKAKDEHY
+783 RMIHPSQAKDEHY
-796 KALLS
+796 KILLS

>member
-1 MLKKEFH
+1 M
-8 KDIVLFE
+8 FE

-41 TKIDFCITQNLGL
+41 AKIDFCITQNLGL
-54 LGEVNLLWAEAKQGK
+54 LGEINLLWAEAKQGK

-91 QTPNLLCAFDA
+91 QTPNLLCAFDG
-102 EKIAFLPFSSLQEI
+102 EKIAFLPFACLQEI
-116 FYQSDIDFSVTPSNH
+116 FYQSDINFSVTPSNH
-131 KSEQFLKLLKKL
+131 TSEQFLKLLKEL

-159 EELKN
+159 EELKT

-172 ENISKF
+172 ENISKI

-206 AKESGI
+206 AKKSGI

-220 DLLSNENE
+220 DLLSSENE

-242 YEFNKTKSHLGSI
+242 YEFNKTKSDLGSI
-255 INERTSFKDNQKVH
+255 INERTSFKDNQKAH
-269 HEFWSL
+269 HEFWAI

-280 RKEFWDYI
+280 REEFWDYI
-288 IKRRDLLVDQDIR
+288 IKRRDLLVDQDVR

-316 ACEYLFKTFGED
+316 ACEYLSKTFGED

-341 TGNLLANFTNA
+341 TGNLLANFTN
-352 KDIFCSTLD
+352 KKNIFCSTLD

-395 EVDDRGKIIQKSK
+395 EVDDKGKIIQKSK

-434 AEATSATQVTNTGK
+434 AEAATSTQITNTGK
-448 NKEKVARENKI
+448 NKEKVARENRI

-470 NNELFAQFFIRI
+470 NNELFTQFFIRI

-505 IKFRENFKAKF
+505 IKFRQAFKAKF
-516 LKGFMVPANT
+516 LKGFMVPADT
-526 FDNVKGNFPIG
+526 FDNVKGKFPIG
-537 FLIWDTGKKE
+537 FLIWDTSKKE
-547 EIKKIKLDTFNKN
+547 EIKKIKLDIFNEN
-560 GSFLGIKTFYNDQ
+560 GNFLGKKMFYSYD
-573 KESINKWI
+573 KNKKLNEWYKNFYVKNNEI
-581 KIFDD
+581 AI
-586 KKSQEK
+586 
-592 FGFMGNP
+592 MNTRGN
-599 SPDFQHNSQ
+599 DFQNTNYIRITLFNNHNHTNIISYQ
-608 LYLSLNKG
+608 
-616 IEHFNFYIFSLKNLL
+616 NLL
-631 NGAIYFSVRH
+631 QTSIYFSVRH
-641 IIEHTYINHNDQFL
+641 AINATWINDRDQFL
-655 YPNDLYKKDD
+655 YPNDLYKNDD

-678 GKNRISSKEG
+678 GQNRISAKEG

-701 ITKEAFKSDFM
+701 ITKEAFESDFM

-727 DDELAKI
+727 GDELVKI
-734 EFSFQANELLK
+734 EFSLEAQELLK

-759 DKNYLVNAS
+759 DKGYLVNAS
-768 LYDIKEFFQGRDEKG
+768 FYDIKEFFQGRDEKG
-783 RMNNPSKAKDEHY
+783 KMNNPAKAKDEYY

-801 DLNIALNALA
+801 DLNANLKILA
-811 KKLEPKIYEYGFLK
+811 KKIEPKIYEYGFLK

>member
-1 MLKKEFH
+1 M
-8 KDIVLFE
+8 FE

-41 TKIDFCITQNLGL
+41 AKIDFCITQNLGL
-54 LGEVNLLWAEAKQGK
+54 LGEINLLWAEAKQGK

-91 QTPNLLCAFDA
+91 QTPNLLCAFDG
-102 EKIAFLPFSSLQEI
+102 EKIAFLPFACLQEI
-116 FYQSDIDFSVTPSNH
+116 FYQSDINFSVTPSNH
-131 KSEQFLKLLKKL
+131 TSEQFLKLLKEL

-159 EELKN
+159 EELKT

-172 ENISKF
+172 ENISKI

-206 AKESGI
+206 AKKSGI

-220 DLLSNENE
+220 DLLSSENE

-242 YEFNKTKSHLGSI
+242 YEFNKTKSDLGSI
-255 INERTSFKDNQKVH
+255 INERTSFKDNQKAH
-269 HEFWSL
+269 HEFWAI

-280 RKEFWDYI
+280 REEFWDYI
-288 IKRRDLLVDQDIR
+288 IKRRDLLVDQDVR

-316 ACEYLFKTFGED
+316 ACEYLSKTFGED

-341 TGNLLANFTNA
+341 TGNLLANFTN
-352 KDIFCSTLD
+352 KKNIFCSTLD

-395 EVDDRGKIIQKSK
+395 EVDDKGKIIQKSK

-434 AEATSATQVTNTGK
+434 AEAATSTQITNTGK
-448 NKEKVARENKI
+448 NKEKVARENRI

-470 NNELFAQFFIRI
+470 NNELFTQFFIRI

-505 IKFRENFKAKF
+505 IKFRQAFKAKF
-516 LKGFMVPANT
+516 LKGFMVPADT
-526 FDNVKGNFPIG
+526 FDNVKGKFPIG
-537 FLIWDTGKKE
+537 FLIWDTSKKE
-547 EIKKIKLDTFNKN
+547 EIKKIKLDIFNEN
-560 GSFLGIKTFYNDQ
+560 GNFLGKKMFYSYD
-573 KESINKWI
+573 KNKKLNEWYKNFYVKNNEI
-581 KIFDD
+581 AI
-586 KKSQEK
+586 
-592 FGFMGNP
+592 MNTRGN
-599 SPDFQHNSQ
+599 DFQNTNYIRITLFNNHNHTNIISYQ
-608 LYLSLNKG
+608 
-616 IEHFNFYIFSLKNLL
+616 NLL
-631 NGAIYFSVRH
+631 QTSIYFSVRH
-641 IIEHTYINHNDQFL
+641 AINATLINDRDQFL
-655 YPNDLYKKDD
+655 YPNDLYKNDD

-678 GKNRISSKEG
+678 GQNRISAKEG

-701 ITKEAFKSDFM
+701 ITKEAFESDFM

-727 DDELAKI
+727 GDELVKI
-734 EFSFQANELLK
+734 EFSLEAQELLK

-759 DKNYLVNAS
+759 DKGYLVNAS
-768 LYDIKEFFQGRDEKG
+768 FYDIKEFFQGRDEKG
-783 RMNNPSKAKDEHY
+783 RMNRPSQAKDEHY
-796 KALLS
+796 KILLS
-801 DLNIALNALA
+801 DLNTALNALA
-811 KKLEPKIYEYGFLK
+811 KKLVPKIYEYGFLK

>member
-1 MLKKEFH
+1 MNFIH
-8 KDIVLFE
+8 
-15 TLLKLS
+15 LS

-27 KIKDLYFSKFNYVG
+27 KIKDTYFTKFSYSG
-41 TKIDFCITQNLGL
+41 SKIDFTITYKHKNLG
-54 LGEVNLLWAEAKQGK
+54 EINLLWAEAKKGE
-69 SELKKSFVQLVLT
+69 SDIKKSFIQLILT

-91 QTPNLLCAFDA
+91 QTPNLLCAFDGI
-102 EKIAFLPFSSLQEI
+102 KMAFLPFIKIQEV
-116 FYQSDIDFSVTPSNH
+116 FYQNDIDFSVTPSNH
-131 KSEQFLKLLKKL
+131 KSEQFLKLLKQ
-143 DSILNTAQ
+143 LNTILEEAQ

-159 EELKN
+159 EELKA

-178 KIDKNNFVSIYHKWN
+178 KIDKNNFVSIYYKWS
-193 KMVKDTI
+193 KSVKDSI
-200 SIDWNL
+200 SIDWDL
-206 AKESGI
+206 AKKSGI

-220 DLLSNENE
+220 DLLSKDNVSIVEK
-228 TISQNLFAILKKDY
+228 LFAVLKKDY
-242 YEFNKTKSHLGSI
+242 YEFNEKKTELGSI
-255 INERTSFKDNQKVH
+255 IAEKTGFKDHQKAH
-269 HEFWSL
+269 KEFWAI

-280 RKEFWDYI
+280 REEFWDYI

-316 ACEYLFKTFGED
+316 ACEYLSKTFGED
-328 YEEGYY
+328 YEDEYY

-341 TGNLLANFTNA
+341 TGNLLANFTN
-352 KDIFCSTLD
+352 KKNIFCSTLD

-382 VFQFD
+382 VFEFD

-395 EVDDRGKIIQKSK
+395 EVDDKGKIIQKSK

-434 AEATSATQVTNTGK
+434 AEASNSKTASGTGNHK
-448 NKEKVARENKI
+448 SKVARENKI

-505 IKFRENFKAKF
+505 IKFRESFKAKF
-516 LKGFMVPANT
+516 LKGFITPAYT

-537 FLIWDTGKKE
+537 FLIWDMSKKE
-547 EIKKIKLDTFNKN
+547 EFKKIKLDVFNEN
-560 GSFLGIKTFYNDQ
+560 GNFLGKKNFYNDK
-573 KESINKWI
+573 KESINKWLRTFN
-581 KIFDD
+581 KKDD
-586 KKSQEK
+586 NNI
-592 FGFMGNP
+592 GVLMADA
-599 SPDFQHNSQ
+599 PDFQQNNHIAI
-608 LYLSLNKG
+608 LNKKRNV
-616 IEHFNFYIFSLKNLL
+616 HLIFQDINE
-631 NGAIYFSVRH
+631 NIINIAIYFSVRH
-641 IIEHTYINHNDQFL
+641 AIAATWINDRDQFL
-655 YPNDLYKKDD
+655 YPNKLYDKDD

-678 GKNRISSKEG
+678 GQNRISSKEG
-688 INHFIPFSEKELG
+688 TNHFIPFSEKELN
-701 ITKEAFKSDFM
+701 ITKEAFESDFM
-712 YKFIKGKIKDENSLF
+712 YKFINGKIKDENSLF
-727 DDELAKI
+727 GDELAKI
-734 EFSFQANELLK
+734 EFSPQAKELLK

-768 LYDIKEFFQGRDEKG
+768 FYDIKEFFQGRDEKG
-783 RMNNPSKAKDEHY
+783 KMNTPAKAKDEHY
-796 KALLS
+796 KFLLS
-801 DLNIALNALA
+801 QLNESLNTLA
-811 KKLEPKIYEYGFLK
+811 KKIEPKIYEYGFLK

>member
-116 FYQSDIDFSVTPSNH
+116 FYQNDIDFSVTPSNH

-255 INERTSFKDNQKVH
+255 INERTSFKDNQKAH

-316 ACEYLFKTFGED
+316 ACEYLSKTFGED

-341 TGNLLANFTNA
+341 TGNLLANFTN
-352 KDIFCSTLD
+352 KKNIFCSTLD

-372 KNGANLFENH
+372 KNGANLFEKQ

-395 EVDDRGKIIQKSK
+395 EVDDRSKIIQKSK

-434 AEATSATQVTNTGK
+434 AEAGTTATMSGTKKHKAGVSLDNY
-448 NKEKVARENKI
+448 VY
-459 CEKYKDILGKA
+459 EKYKNVLSSA
-470 NNELFAQFFIRI
+470 RNELFAQFFIRI

-505 IKFRENFKAKF
+505 IKFRESFKAKF
-516 LKGFMVPANT
+516 LKGFITPSYT

-537 FLIWDTGKKE
+537 FLIWDMSKKE
-547 EIKKIKLDTFNKN
+547 EIKKIKLDVFNENGNFLGKKNFYSNHSLHVGKWISKFKNKN
-560 GSFLGIKTFYNDQ
+560 ISLNLGMMNT
-573 KESINKWI
+573 
-581 KIFDD
+581 
-586 KKSQEK
+586 
-592 FGFMGNP
+592 GRM
-599 SPDFQHNSQ
+599 DFQHQN
-608 LYLSLNKG
+608 LV
-616 IEHFNFYIFSLKNLL
+616 YIMHDTRDAGHSIILTYNNLIVS
-631 NGAIYFSVRH
+631 AVFFSVRH
-641 IIEHTYINHNDQFL
+641 AINATWINDRDQFL
-655 YPNDLYKKDD
+655 YPNDLYENDD

-678 GKNRISSKEG
+678 GQNKISSKEG

-727 DDELAKI
+727 DDELTKI
-734 EFSFQANELLK
+734 EFSPQANELLK

-783 RMNNPSKAKDEHY
+783 KMNRPSKAKNEHY

-801 DLNIALNALA
+801 DLNEALNVLA

>member
-1 MLKKEFH
+1 M
-8 KDIVLFE
+8 FE

-27 KIKDLYFSKFNYVG
+27 KIKDLYFSQFNYVG
-41 TKIDFCITQNLGL
+41 AKIDFCITQNLGL
-54 LGEVNLLWAEAKQGK
+54 LGEINLLWAEAKQGK

-91 QTPNLLCAFDA
+91 QTPNLLCAFDG
-102 EKIAFLPFSSLQEI
+102 EKIAFLPFACLQEI

-131 KSEQFLKLLKKL
+131 TSEQFLKLLKEL

-159 EELKN
+159 EELKT

-178 KIDKNNFVSIYHKWN
+178 QIDKNNFVSIYHKWN

-206 AKESGI
+206 AKKSGI

-220 DLLSNENE
+220 DLLSSENE

-242 YEFNKTKSHLGSI
+242 YEFNKTKSDLGSI
-255 INERTSFKDNQKVH
+255 INERTSFKDNQKAH
-269 HEFWSL
+269 HEFWAI

-280 RKEFWDYI
+280 REEFWDYI
-288 IKRRDLLVDQDIR
+288 IKRRDLLVDQDVR

-316 ACEYLFKTFGED
+316 ACEYLSKTFGED
-328 YEEGYY
+328 YEEEYY

-341 TGNLLANFTNA
+341 TGNLLANFTN
-352 KDIFCSTLD
+352 KKNIFCSTLD

-395 EVDDRGKIIQKSK
+395 EVDDKGKIIQKSK
-408 LPLNLQEILKD
+408 LPLILQEILKD

-434 AEATSATQVTNTGK
+434 AEAGNSKTATKTGVH
-448 NKEKVARENKI
+448 KEKVARENKI
-459 CEKYKDILGKA
+459 CEKYKDILGRA

-482 YCEIEGAIL
+482 YCEIEDCL
-491 ASFSTLKYVNSTNF
+491 MASFSTLKYVNSTNF
-505 IKFRENFKAKF
+505 IKFRESFKAKF
-516 LKGFMVPANT
+516 LKGFMVPADT

-537 FLIWDTGKKE
+537 FLIWDTSKKE
-547 EIKKIKLDTFNKN
+547 EIKKIKLDVFNEN
-560 GSFLGIKTFYNDQ
+560 GNFLGVKHFYNDKQ
-573 KESINKWI
+573 ESINKWLRKFSI
-581 KIFDD
+581 KDNGIGVLMADA
-586 KKSQEK
+586 
-592 FGFMGNP
+592 
-599 SPDFQHNSQ
+599 PDFQQNNHVAI
-608 LYLSLNKG
+608 LNQKG
-616 IEHFNFYIFSLKNLL
+616 VAHLIFQDIDQVNII
-631 NGAIYFSVRH
+631 NTAIYFSVRQAMPA
-641 IIEHTYINHNDQFL
+641 TWINDRDQFL
-655 YPNDLYKKDD
+655 HPNDLYENDD

-678 GKNRISSKEG
+678 RQNKISSKEG
-688 INHFIPFSEKELG
+688 INHFIPFSETELG
-701 ITKEAFKSDFM
+701 ITKEAFESDFM

-727 DDELAKI
+727 GDELAKI
-734 EFSFQANELLK
+734 EFSLEAQELLK
-745 AGKELFK
+745 VGKELFK

-759 DKNYLVNAS
+759 DKGYLVNAS

-783 RMNNPSKAKDEHY
+783 RMNRPSQAKDEHY

-801 DLNIALNALA
+801 DLNTALNALA

>member
-1 MLKKEFH
+1 M
-8 KDIVLFE
+8 FE

-41 TKIDFCITQNLGL
+41 AKIDFCITQNLGL

-91 QTPNLLCAFDA
+91 QTPNLLCAFDG
-102 EKIAFLPFSSLQEI
+102 EKIAFLPFACLQEI
-116 FYQSDIDFSVTPSNH
+116 FYHSDINFSVTPSNH
-131 KSEQFLKLLKKL
+131 TSEQFLKLLKEL
-143 DSILNTAQ
+143 DSILNTAR

-159 EELKN
+159 KELKT

-172 ENISKF
+172 ENISKI

-206 AKESGI
+206 AKKSGI

-220 DLLSNENE
+220 DLLSSENE

-242 YEFNKTKSHLGSI
+242 YEFNKTKSDLGSI
-255 INERTSFKDNQKVH
+255 INERTSFKDSQKAH
-269 HEFWSL
+269 HEFWAI

-280 RKEFWDYI
+280 REEFWDYI
-288 IKRRDLLVDQDIR
+288 IKRRDLLVDQDVR

-316 ACEYLFKTFGED
+316 ACEYLSKTFGED
-328 YEEGYY
+328 YEEEYY

-341 TGNLLANFTNA
+341 TGNLLANFTN
-352 KDIFCSTLD
+352 KKNIFCSTLD

-395 EVDDRGKIIQKSK
+395 EVDDKGEIIQKSK

-419 ENKRKKLIIFINPPY
+419 ENKCKKLIIFINPPY
-434 AEATSATQVTNTGK
+434 AEAGTSSTKNNTGK
-448 NKEKVARENKI
+448 NKERVARENKI
-459 CEKYKDILGKA
+459 CEKYKDILGRA

-482 YCEIEGAIL
+482 YCEIEDCL
-491 ASFSTLKYVNSTNF
+491 MASFSTLKYVNSTNF
-505 IKFRENFKAKF
+505 IKFRESFKAEF
-516 LKGFMVPANT
+516 LKGFMVPADT

-537 FLIWDTGKKE
+537 FLIWDTSKKE
-547 EIKKIKLDTFNKN
+547 EIKKIKLDVFNEN
-560 GSFLGIKTFYNDQ
+560 GNFLGVKHFYNDKQ
-573 KESINKWI
+573 ESINKWLRKFSI
-581 KIFDD
+581 KDNGIGVLMADA
-586 KKSQEK
+586 
-592 FGFMGNP
+592 
-599 SPDFQHNSQ
+599 PDFQMQN
-608 LYLSLNKG
+608 LVALLNKKTNRHG
-616 IEHFNFYIFSLKNLL
+616 IFQDIDQANIINI
-631 NGAIYFSVRH
+631 AIYFSVRQA
-641 IIEHTYINHNDQFL
+641 IPATWINDRDQFL
-655 YPNDLYKKDD
+655 YPNDLYENDD

-678 GKNRISSKEG
+678 GQNKISSREG
-688 INHFIPFSEKELG
+688 INHFIPFSEIELG
-701 ITKEAFKSDFM
+701 ITKEAFESDFM

-727 DDELAKI
+727 GDELAKI
-734 EFSFQANELLK
+734 EFSLEAQELLK
-745 AGKELFK
+745 SGKELFK

-759 DKNYLVNAS
+759 DKDYLVNAS

-783 RMNNPSKAKDEHY
+783 RMKLPSRAKNEYY
-796 KALLS
+796 KILLS
-801 DLNIALNALA
+801 DLNTALNALA
-811 KKLEPKIYEYGFLK
+811 KKLEPKIYKYGFLK